1 MTPTPTHPLSDRSS
15 DTETAELVGLYDDP
29 EQPTE
34 YTVYP
39 ADADDETLKSQ
50 WLSVDA
56 ESTVDLEEMR

>member
-1 MTPTPTHPLSDRSS
+1 MTPTSPHPLSDRS
-15 DTETAELVGLYDDP
+15 DDAETVELVGLYDDP

-39 ADADDETLKSQ
+39 ADADDETLSSH

-56 ESTVDLEEMR
+56 GSTVDLEEMR